1 MPDAQA
7 QALGARVR
15 QAREAAELSQVGLA
29 ERIPGLHQASLA
41 RIEVGERALKALE
54 AVAIAN
60 ETDVDLDRLLRGDDR
75 AAEDLVRTTRSTTPQ
90 YIQRRLNDFAEEAR
104 DRRNEIQRLA
114 DEVPDVAK
122 SRKANI
128 SRALHAWNIAASAT
142 GNATREIDDEIVAVD
157 EPLVIRDELD

>member
-15 QAREAAELSQVGLA
+15 KAREAAELSQVGLA

-54 AVAIAN
+54 AVAIAR
-60 ETDVDLDRLLRGDDR
+60 ETGIDLDRLIRGDDR
-75 AAEDLVRTTRSTTPQ
+75 APEDLVRATKSTTPQ
-90 YIQRRLNDFAEEAR
+90 NIQRRLNDFAEEAQ
-104 DRRNEIQRLA
+104 DRRNEILRLA
-114 DEVPDVAK
+114 DEVPDVAEI
-122 SRKANI
+122 RKANI
-128 SRALHAWNIAASAT
+128 SRALYAWNIAAGAT
-142 GNATREIDDEIVAVD
+142 GNAAREIGDEIIGVD